1 MAPDQRLYLLNGKSY
16 ISPLVIIPSK
26 KESMYVEPWL
36 LAEEEG
42 LREDIAKSMIQMGIP
57 EEWFYFKEQSPI
69 HDQTLKNITEGFKD
83 SFIVMIFIIMSYLL
97 LSYHNAYVYFLDKG
111 KLLHL
116 RYIYGIPFYKRYRT
130 FWLLIALPYGLIL
143 CFVFSFQSFFKE
155 ILYLRW
161 RGVQI
166 LEADV
171 LKNRILIVVLILL
184 IFDLIMHAAVLR
196 NRERKGATPLKGEK

>member
-1 MAPDQRLYLLNGKSY
+1 
-16 ISPLVIIPSK
+16 
-26 KESMYVEPWL
+26 
-36 LAEEEG
+36 
-42 LREDIAKSMIQMGIP
+42 
-57 EEWFYFKEQSPI
+57 
-69 HDQTLKNITEGFKD
+69 
-83 SFIVMIFIIMSYLL
+83 MIFIIMSYLL